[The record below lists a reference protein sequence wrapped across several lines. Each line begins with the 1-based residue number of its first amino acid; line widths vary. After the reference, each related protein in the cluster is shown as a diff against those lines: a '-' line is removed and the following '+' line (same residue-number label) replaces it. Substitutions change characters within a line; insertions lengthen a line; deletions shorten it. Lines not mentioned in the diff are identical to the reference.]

1 MKFTIGSYE
10 IFGLVRFCLDG
21 PLHEGGVKVQA
32 SEGEMQVLIARLGR
46 SSATPN
52 GLQFPASGKS
62 IYLVDKQGQFPI
74 DNFVI

>member
-32 SEGEMQVLIARLGR
+32 SEGGNAGIDRPIRKVKCDSQWITVSGIGQVNLF
-46 SSATPN
+46 S
-52 GLQFPASGKS
+52 
-62 IYLVDKQGQFPI
+62 
-74 DNFVI
+74 